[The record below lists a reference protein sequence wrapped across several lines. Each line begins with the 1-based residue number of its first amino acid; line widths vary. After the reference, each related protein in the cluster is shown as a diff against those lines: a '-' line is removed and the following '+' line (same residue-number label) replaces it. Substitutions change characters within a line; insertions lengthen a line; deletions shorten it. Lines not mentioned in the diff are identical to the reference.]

1 MIRVPLHACVSV
13 GLPALSVGPCVRR
26 SLGAD
31 LSSYP
36 IPDGMERKEATM
48 GKGKRASTASTQSY
62 GYQVALVLCFAI
74 IAVIF

>member
-1 MIRVPLHACVSV
+1 VCLRTRASLC
-13 GLPALSVGPCVRR
+13 LPALSVGLCVRR